1 MKKILVLLLLLFV
14 LRVSAQVKENAIG
27 VRLGLVQ
34 GISFQHL
41 SSSKLS
47 FEGLLAMYRYDP
59 CVLGFIQYRFPGFL
73 NHDAM
78 SLMFGFGF
86 HAAYIRGYKNFDWYP
101 DYDDQQIRHF
111 ISGLDVQLGINYN
124 LPDLPI
130 GLSLDFRP
138 AYNFIGHEGL
148 WYGAALSLR
157 YRF

>member
-1 MKKILVLLLLLFV
+1 MKKCLVLILFLIAV
-14 LRVSAQVKENAIG
+14 NLSAQEKENALG

-34 GISFQHL
+34 GISFQHH

-59 CVLGFIQYRFPGFL
+59 AALVFVQFRFPGFL
-73 NHDAM
+73 DNDAM
-78 SLMFGFGF
+78 SLMFGFGS
-86 HAAYIRGYKNFDWYP
+86 HVAYIRGYKNFEWYP

-111 ISGLDVQLGINYN
+111 ISGFDVQLGINYN

-138 AYNFIGHEGL
+138 AYNLIGHKGL